1 MWIDWKNWRG
11 LPWTRESLG
20 AEWGGV
26 GTIIS
31 GWGVPSSATILP
43 FLPFL
48 PGFVL
53 QSIHS
58 VVCLSGPFE
67 MMDFCDAVG
76 IEPVFTTNAVGPETP
91 QDMADLVE
99 YLYGGPDTTW
109 GKMRIADGRTKPYET
124 KFFELGNVRTLM
136 TCLLRDDSR

>member
-1 MWIDWKNWRG
+1 
-11 LPWTRESLG
+11 
-20 AEWGGV
+20 
-26 GTIIS
+26 
-31 GWGVPSSATILP
+31 
-43 FLPFL
+43 
-48 PGFVL
+48 
-53 QSIHS
+53 
-58 VVCLSGPFE
+58 

-124 KFFELGNVRTLM
+124 KFFELGNVRTLSCMCWAM
-136 TCLLRDDSR
+136 TAADAAWLCGLCRSSTIRRTQLRWRRWKPRPRSSDRAANFST

>member
-1 MWIDWKNWRG
+1 M
-11 LPWTRESLG
+11 
-20 AEWGGV
+20 
-26 GTIIS
+26 
-31 GWGVPSSATILP
+31 
-43 FLPFL
+43 
-48 PGFVL
+48 L

-58 VVCLSGPFE
+58 VVCLVSGPFE

-136 TCLLRDDSR
+136 TAPSLARPVLRDDSR